1 MGNTAILNVKGL
13 GKKLTD
19 AGRLK
24 LRPLCVYGT
33 DELPEDAI
41 PSYTVDR
48 CIAKAVYT
56 AALLEEIPS
65 LYIEASHEQCC
76 RGGMVWMGFAEP
88 HPKLKY
94 FVTVG
99 TPDFR
104 GGAAEHLKA
113 SPELFEEQK
122 ERAGKITPPRKY
134 IVIRPCDENTDYTS
148 PEAVR
153 SFILF
158 AGCEQIRN
166 LCGLAQFNNSD
177 PFFKTVIPA
186 GATCSMM
193 ITFPAGMAENAPKDS
208 AYVGPTDPTGNPW
221 LPPELMIMG
230 IPLGLV
236 QQMAADLEESFIC
249 KRSRIAYPENRVIM
263 SSRKLKTR
271 EDKTEP
277 DPGV

>member
-1 MGNTAILNVKGL
+1 ML
-13 GKKLTD
+13 
-19 AGRLK
+19 
-24 LRPLCVYGT
+24 
-33 DELPEDAI
+33 
-41 PSYTVDR
+41 
-48 CIAKAVYT
+48 
-56 AALLEEIPS
+56 
-65 LYIEASHEQCC
+65 
-76 RGGMVWMGFAEP
+76 WMGFAEP

-122 ERAGKITPPRKY
+122 ERAGKITPPGKY
-134 IVIRPCDENTDYTS
+134 IVIGPCDDYTDHIS
-148 PEAVR
+148 SEAIM
-153 SFILF
+153 SLILF
-158 AGCEQIRN
+158 AGCEQVRN

-221 LPPELMIMG
+221 LPPELIIMG
-230 IPLGLV
+230 IPSGLA

-249 KRSRIAYPENRVIM
+249 KRSKIAYPENRIIM
-263 SSRKLKTR
+263 NKPKAKKRK
-271 EDKTEP
+271 ES
-277 DPGV
+277 

>member
-1 MGNTAILNVKGL
+1 MGNSDILSIQEL
-13 GKKLTD
+13 GKKITD

-33 DELPEDAI
+33 DELPEGAV

-56 AALLEEIPS
+56 AALFEETPS

-76 RGGMVWMGFAEP
+76 GGGMVWMGLAEQ

-122 ERAGKITPPRKY
+122 ERAGKITPPGKY
-134 IVIRPCDENTDYTS
+134 IVIGACTSKYTDEIS
-148 PEAVR
+148 PETVR
-153 SFILF
+153 SLILF

-193 ITFPAGMAENAPKDS
+193 ITFPARMAENAPKDS

-230 IPLGLV
+230 IPAALA
-236 QQMAADLEESFIC
+236 QQMAVDLQESFIC
-249 KRSRIAYPENRVIM
+249 KRSRIAYPENRVII
-263 SSRKLKTR
+263 KPLEK
-271 EDKTEP
+271 DIPK
-277 DPGV
+277 